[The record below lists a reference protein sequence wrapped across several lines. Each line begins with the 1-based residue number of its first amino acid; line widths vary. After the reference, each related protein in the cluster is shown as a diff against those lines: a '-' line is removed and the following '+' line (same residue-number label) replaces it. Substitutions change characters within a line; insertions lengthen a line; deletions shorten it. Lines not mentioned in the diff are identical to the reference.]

1 MIMAFYVQSLNK
13 QFNRSKILQ
22 LIFRNGPVSRA
33 SIAEDNNLTPA
44 TVTTNVT
51 TLISEGI
58 VEDIGEVK
66 SMDETTL
73 GRKRVLVDVVAHY
86 AFSIGCEITEKYIS
100 ICIIDLKGNI
110 LHKINFTPTTM
121 QIQTITQVIIDSINQ
136 LIELSSIPKEKIIGI
151 GIALPGHY
159 DKQNNHLI
167 SNLSLWKNFSLKT
180 IQDALNF
187 QIVCENNVRCM
198 ACGEYFFNKDNS
210 PENFN
215 LFHLGRGIFNAN
227 IINGELFMGTN
238 FLSGEIGHTIVQPNG
253 ILCECGKHGCL
264 QTYCSETWL
273 LKKCKLI
280 YENLNTSVLR
290 QLVSNPDDITIH
302 HIILAYQMGDPLV
315 CNIIS
320 DMINYLSIT
329 LSNIMII
336 NNPSKILFHSEIF
349 ENESIKQQLLSS
361 ITHQLDFIDN
371 DLCNTFEVL
380 PYSINKGAV
389 GAAALAINA
398 FFM

>member
-1 MIMAFYVQSLNK
+1 MA
-13 QFNRSKILQ
+13 I
-22 LIFRNGPVSRA
+22 
-33 SIAEDNNLTPA
+33 
-44 TVTTNVT
+44 
-51 TLISEGI
+51 
-58 VEDIGEVK
+58 
-66 SMDETTL
+66 
-73 GRKRVLVDVVAHY
+73 
-86 AFSIGCEITEKYIS
+86 
-100 ICIIDLKGNI
+100 
-110 LHKINFTPTTM
+110 
-121 QIQTITQVIIDSINQ
+121 
-136 LIELSSIPKEKIIGI
+136 
-151 GIALPGHY
+151 
-159 DKQNNHLI
+159 
-167 SNLSLWKNFSLKT
+167 
-180 IQDALNF
+180 
-187 QIVCENNVRCM
+187 
-198 ACGEYFFNKDNS
+198 
-210 PENFN
+210 
-215 LFHLGRGIFNAN
+215 
-227 IINGELFMGTN
+227 
-238 FLSGEIGHTIVQPNG
+238 
-253 ILCECGKHGCL
+253 
-264 QTYCSETWL
+264 
-273 LKKCKLI
+273 KKCKLI
-280 YENLNTSVLR
+280 YENLNTSILR